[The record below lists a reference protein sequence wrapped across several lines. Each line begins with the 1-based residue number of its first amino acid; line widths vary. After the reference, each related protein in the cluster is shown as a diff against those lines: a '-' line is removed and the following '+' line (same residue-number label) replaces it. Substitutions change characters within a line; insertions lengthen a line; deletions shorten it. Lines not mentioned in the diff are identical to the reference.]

1 MAERGLDDEQL
12 AGRLDVARETVN
24 RWRNHQKRLD
34 PEKIAQIAHALD
46 LEPAEL
52 YRPPSFQSLDRMV
65 KNVPEAVRAT
75 AIDVI
80 ISLIKRAG

>member
-1 MAERGLDDEQL
+1 MNERGLDDEKV
-12 AGRLDVARETVN
+12 AGRVGKTRETVN

-34 PEKIAQIAHALD
+34 PEKIALLAHALD

-52 YRPPSFQSLDRMV
+52 YQPPSFQSLDRMI
-65 KNVPEAVRAT
+65 KNAPEAIRAT

-80 ISLIKRAG
+80 ASLIKRAS